1 MEMLITGISLA
12 VAAIPEGLPAIVTI
26 ALALSVN
33 RMVKKNAVIRRLHAV
48 ETLGCANVI
57 CSDKTGTLTEN
68 RMTVKQLLCGDRRFE
83 VSGNGLENGRL
94 QIAGRTV
101 LAQNDCDLRRALEIA
116 AVCSN
121 ARIQN
126 GGRRMGTRSLQ
137 VDGEP
142 TEAALAVA
150 AMKGG
155 VEFSSCGCTVLR
167 ELPFDSQRKMMSVI
181 VRTKGGELLMFTKG
195 APDILM
201 HRCAFVQKNMA
212 AVPMTA
218 GKRQELMQENEQ
230 MAQNAMRVLALCW
243 RKVSSVHDTAEQN
256 LVFCGLAG

>member
-1 MEMLITGISLA
+1 
-12 VAAIPEGLPAIVTI
+12 
-26 ALALSVN
+26 
-33 RMVKKNAVIRRLHAV
+33 
-48 ETLGCANVI
+48 
-57 CSDKTGTLTEN
+57 
-68 RMTVKQLLCGDRRFE
+68 MTVKQLVCGDRRFE

-94 QIAGRTV
+94 QSTGRTV

-201 HRCAFVQKNMA
+201 RPLCLCAEEYGSSSDDSRKK
-212 AVPMTA
+212 TGTDA
-218 GKRQELMQENEQ
+218 GE
-230 MAQNAMRVLALCW
+230 
-243 RKVSSVHDTAEQN
+243 
-256 LVFCGLAG
+256 